1 MRQMTRIGG
10 FRRAGAILALLSAQ
24 LLTACATTPIA
35 ALNETAATPPAWQS
49 GAQVSVPAVSA
60 AHYPYLL
67 FTPAGYRSGGGHR
80 WPLLI
85 FLHGSG
91 ERGSDIALVRT
102 HGPPRLAEQQRDY
115 PFILISPQLEADGDW
130 NIARLDA
137 TLAHVR
143 ATMAVD
149 PARIYVTGLSRG
161 GHATWGWAAAHPRL
175 FAAAAPVAGRGDPA
189 TACALTSLPIWAFH
203 GAQDS
208 VVPASGSTTMVER
221 ITACGGHRAR
231 LTLYP
236 DAGHDSWT
244 RTYANPEFNRW
255 LLRQRRR

>member
-1 MRQMTRIGG
+1 MMRGASRIGG
-10 FRRAGAILALLSAQ
+10 FRRAR
-24 LLTACATTPIA
+24 A
-35 ALNETAATPPAWQS
+35 ALAVLSVPLLGACVTLPAPPLPPSLPWQS
-49 GAQVSVPAVSA
+49 GAQVSVSA
-60 AHYPYLL
+60 ANAGDYPYLL
-67 FTPAGYRSGGGHR
+67 FTPAGYRSGDRRR

-102 HGPPRLAEQQRDY
+102 HGPPRLAEQQPGY

-143 ATMAVD
+143 AHLAVD

-161 GHATWGWAAAHPRL
+161 GHATWRWAAAHPRL
-175 FAAAAPVAGRGDPA
+175 FAAAAPVAGSGDPA
-189 TACALTSLPIWAFH
+189 TACALTRLPIWAFH
-203 GAQDS
+203 GDRDS
-208 VVPASGSTTMVER
+208 VVPASGSTLMVER

-236 DAGHDSWT
+236 DTGHDSWT
-244 RTYANPEFNRW
+244 RTYADPEFNRW
-255 LLRQRRR
+255 LLSHRRRR